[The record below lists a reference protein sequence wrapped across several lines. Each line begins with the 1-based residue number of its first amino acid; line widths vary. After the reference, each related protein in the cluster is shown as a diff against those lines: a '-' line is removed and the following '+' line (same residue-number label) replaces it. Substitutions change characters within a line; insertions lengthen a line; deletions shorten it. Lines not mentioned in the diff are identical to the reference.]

1 MLLGPLHAFS
11 LFTFHLPP
19 LLHHTYS
26 SPLPPI
32 SILPPPSPLPLFS
45 LQSQLECVHFS
56 SWDRTLKR
64 VHTDGCH
71 WWWMGCHGHQQTAA
85 MVVDSGWGAVW
96 GGLLETPVTLAGW
109 GGRLAIV
116 YQVVPCGSRSD
127 FLLVHVNQTLRMCLV
142 WWCGYWMTDKRNSST
157 PLTPSHSHT
166 EQWIWSVVYITIVHC
181 CVSETSVWDICMR
194 CLSVGLGK
202 LFRNNLRI
210 VGD

>member
-1 MLLGPLHAFS
+1 MEWR
-11 LFTFHLPP
+11 HLAN
-19 LLHHTYS
+19 TAN
-26 SPLPPI
+26 
-32 SILPPPSPLPLFS
+32 
-45 LQSQLECVHFS
+45 
-56 SWDRTLKR
+56 
-64 VHTDGCH
+64 
-71 WWWMGCHGHQQTAA
+71 WWWMGGHGHQQTAA

-96 GGLLETPVTLAGW
+96 GGLLGTTVTLTGW

-210 VGD
+210 VGE